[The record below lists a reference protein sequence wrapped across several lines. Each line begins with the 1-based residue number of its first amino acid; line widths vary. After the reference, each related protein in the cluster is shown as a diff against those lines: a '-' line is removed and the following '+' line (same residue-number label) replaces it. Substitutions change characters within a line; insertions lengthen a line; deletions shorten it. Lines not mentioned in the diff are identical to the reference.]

1 MAVSKELNMSRAG
14 EYLVLADL
22 LLKGYQCFDS
32 GQGANYDLIMENL
45 DGKLIKI
52 QVKTTE
58 KKKQWNESTNKKN
71 GSYFFH
77 TKRCGKNGIK
87 QYKEGDFD
95 LYALVMLDIKQIAY
109 LPFKGIHKNS
119 ITLLDKNTS
128 KFAKQKSLI
137 WQDLTLEKALE
148 NLYK

>member
-1 MAVSKELNMSRAG
+1 MGVSKELNMGRAG

-71 GSYFFH
+71 SSYFFH

-109 LPFKGIHKNS
+109 LPFKDIHKNS

-128 KFAKQKSLI
+128 NFAKQKSLI
-137 WQDLTLEKALE
+137 WQDLTLEKAL
-148 NLYK
+148 KDMV

>member
-1 MAVSKELNMSRAG
+1 MAISRELNMGRAG

-32 GQGANYDLIMENL
+32 GQGANYDLIMEN
-45 DGKLIKI
+45 DNGKLLKI

-58 KKKQWNESTNKKN
+58 KIKQWGKDTRKKSA
-71 GSYFFH
+71 SYHFY

-87 QYKEGDFD
+87 QYKKGDFD

-109 LPFKGIHKNS
+109 LPFTGVHKNS
-119 ITLLDKNTS
+119 LTLLDKNTS
-128 KFAKQKSLI
+128 NFAKQKSLI
-137 WQDLTLEKALE
+137 WQDLTLERALKE
-148 NLYK
+148 LK

>member
-1 MAVSKELNMSRAG
+1 MAVSKELNMGRAG

-32 GQGANYDLIMENL
+32 GQGANYDLIMENNN
-45 DGKLIKI
+45 GKLLKI

-58 KKKQWNESTNKKN
+58 KIKQWDKNTNKKN
-71 GSYFFH
+71 ASYFFH

-119 ITLLDKNTS
+119 ITLLDKETS

-137 WQDLTLEKALE
+137 WQDLTLEKAL
-148 NLYK
+148 KDMV

>member
-1 MAVSKELNMSRAG
+1 MAISRELNMGRAG

-32 GQGANYDLIMENL
+32 GQGANYDLIMENEN
-45 DGKLIKI
+45 GKLIKI

-71 GSYFFH
+71 GSYFFY

-95 LYALVMLDIKQIAY
+95 LYDSNNFMEQLDTPIVSALFVI
-109 LPFKGIHKNS
+109 
-119 ITLLDKNTS
+119 DKNN
-128 KFAKQKSLI
+128 KI
-137 WQDLTLEKALE
+137 I
-148 NLYK
+148 

>member
-1 MAVSKELNMSRAG
+1 MAVSKELNMGRAG

-58 KKKQWNESTNKKN
+58 KKKQWNQRWGKVKHFFES
-71 GSYFFH
+71 
-77 TKRCGKNGIK
+77 
-87 QYKEGDFD
+87 
-95 LYALVMLDIKQIAY
+95 L
-109 LPFKGIHKNS
+109 
-119 ITLLDKNTS
+119 TS
-128 KFAKQKSLI
+128 SE
-137 WQDLTLEKALE
+137 D
-148 NLYK
+148 